1 MFEDGSSDL
10 LDSSL
15 NEAIAGSL
23 SYNGQRCTALKM
35 LFVPTTHADSFA
47 EKFVAKVEGMTIGLP
62 WDAFENGG
70 FSQLTPLPNQKR
82 VSYMKELIED
92 ALSKGAKVMNKDGGT
107 IVGGEESTLMVP
119 AVLYPVTKDM
129 RIWTEE
135 QFGPLIPIAPYGD
148 METILSYG
156 RDGDYGQQVSIF
168 TSGGSSKTAATLL
181 DNFSAVFGK
190 VNINSQCGRSPD
202 TLPFSGRRSSALGV
216 MSARYAIREFSVPT
230 VVAYKDKESTVEIVN
245 EIQKASKFMEKL

>member
-35 LFVPTTHADSFA
+35 LFVPSTHSDSFV

-62 WDAFENGG
+62 WDTFENGG

-107 IVGGEESTLMVP
+107 IVGGKDSTLMVP

-135 QFGPLIPIAPYGD
+135 QFGPIIPVAPYAD
-148 METILSYG
+148 IETILSYG

-168 TSGGSSKTAATLL
+168 TSGGSSETAATLL

-230 VVAYKDKESTVEIVN
+230 VVAYKDKESTTEIVN
-245 EIQKASKFMEKL
+245 GIQKASKFMEKL